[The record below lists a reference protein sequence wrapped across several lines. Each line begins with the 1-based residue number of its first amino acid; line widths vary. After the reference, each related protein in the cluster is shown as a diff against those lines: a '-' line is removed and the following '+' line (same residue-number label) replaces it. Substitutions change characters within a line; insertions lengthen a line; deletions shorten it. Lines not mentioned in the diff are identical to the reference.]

1 MKQPECK
8 VNELLQDSSNKK
20 APMTYPKTDA
30 TLVLVDDALARS
42 IEVTFQQNVRENYRS
57 LQVFLKKLN
66 EMQVQYS
73 TFGTK

>member
-30 TLVLVDDALARS
+30 TLVLVDDVLARS
-42 IEVTFQQNVRENYRS
+42 IELAFQQNIRENQNT
-57 LQVFLKKLN
+57 LGF
-66 EMQVQYS
+66 
-73 TFGTK
+73 F